1 MGNPNIS
8 KKNSPE
14 NLTNLTPS
22 VLVLPPR
29 MVNKPAPSKRK
40 NNSLL
45 NSLEPRILL
54 LNLTKNLNVLSMKK
68 AKLKPPLPMPCKL
81 AVTITTFSVN
91 NTRKNK
97 NPKLNSNVLCP
108 KLTLK
113 SLNGEPST
121 KPMLSNVLKNSKKPR
136 RSSLPNSK
144 KWKKLANLLKPNA
157 LLLRRPSNVKLVKSK
172 ISKLILNAPT
182 QPLLLL
188 TRNNETSTRFLL
200 NTNKKKKNS
209 KLNLNLLKK
218 NPDLFQLNSSK
229 PRMLTK
235 KLLTASRP

>member
-1 MGNPNIS
+1 MGDTSKINLTNPNIS

-29 MVNKPAPSKRK
+29 MVNKPALSKRK

-68 AKLKPPLPMPCKL
+68 AKLKPPLAMPCKL

-91 NTRKNK
+91 NTKKNK

-157 LLLRRPSNVKLVKSK
+157 LLLRRH
-172 ISKLILNAPT
+172 
-182 QPLLLL
+182 
-188 TRNNETSTRFLL
+188 NETSTRFLL